1 MPKFEVDIPHAL
13 TPPDVRSR
21 LERASSKLEKDYGA
35 TCHWDGGCL
44 VVARK
49 GLNARVTLEETR
61 IHVACDLAFLLSPM
75 ANTIRTGITKQ
86 LTDLLA
92 APAAPP
98 AAAPADP
105 KP

>member
-13 TPPDVRSR
+13 TPPDVRGR

-35 TCHWDGGCL
+35 TCHWDGDRCL

-61 IHVACDLAFLLSPM
+61 IHVAVDLAFLLSPM
-75 ANTIRTGITKQ
+75 ATTIRTGITKQ

-92 APAAPP
+92 APPAAPP
-98 AAAPADP
+98 PDP

>member
-13 TPPDVRSR
+13 APAEVRAR

-35 TCHWDGGCL
+35 ACHWDGERCL

-49 GLNARVTLEETR
+49 GLNARVTLEEIG
-61 IHVACDLAFLLSPM
+61 IHVAVDLAFLLSPM
-75 ANTIRTGITKQ
+75 ASTIRTGITKQ

-92 APAAPP
+92 APAA
-98 AAAPADP
+98 APADP
-105 KP
+105 SP